1 MNSSPKVSII
11 VPCYNHRIFIEKL
24 IDSIYRQT
32 FKDFELIVLDD
43 GSKDGSAELLKTL
56 SEKHHFYLKIK
67 DNEGLCKTLN
77 QGLALAKGEYITIIA
92 SDDFIPEYRL
102 EEQVNFFND
111 RPEIDVVAGCMT
123 VVDINNN
130 ETNYKNTA
138 VKGLVSLHEMLKRNR
153 VFAAT
158 AMIRMSTYKKF
169 GNYNENHVF
178 EDFGMWLKILKGN
191 GKIFNTSQM
200 WAFYRIDN
208 RDLER
213 KFNWYFKGIMQVL
226 EDYSDY
232 PSIKQIRYRHTMT
245 FLIKVA
251 LLLGNEAVKK
261 YPKVYTSVDLKG
273 RILVNLVSLS
283 PSIIRQGVMT
293 FLKLRS

>member
-1 MNSSPKVSII
+1 MNTSPEVSII

-24 IDSIYRQT
+24 IDSIYAQT
-32 FKDFELIVLDD
+32 FKNFELIVLDD
-43 GSKDGSAELLKTL
+43 GSKDGSAELLQTL

-67 DNEGLCKTLN
+67 ENEGLCKTLN
-77 QGLALAKGEYITIIA
+77 QGLALAKGEYVTIIA
-92 SDDFIPEYRL
+92 SDDFIPEHRL
-102 EEQVNFFND
+102 LEQVNFLNSH
-111 RPEIDVVAGCMT
+111 PEIDVVAGCMT
-123 VVDINNN
+123 VVDIANNP
-130 ETNYKNTA
+130 TNFKKTT
-138 VKGLVSLHEMLKRNR
+138 VKGLVSLDEMLKRNR

-158 AMIRMSTYKKF
+158 AMMRMSTYKKL

-178 EDFGMWLKILKGN
+178 EDFGMWLKILKGH

-213 KFNWYFKGIMQVL
+213 KFNWYFKGVMQVL
-226 EDYSDY
+226 EEYSDY

-245 FLIKVA
+245 FLIKIS
-251 LLLGNEAVKK
+251 LLLGSEAVNK
-261 YPKVYTSVDLKG
+261 YRPIYSSVDLKG
-273 RILVNLVSLS
+273 RMIVKLTSMM
-283 PSIIRQGVMT
+283 PSILRNSLLS

>member
-1 MNSSPKVSII
+1 MSSSPKVSII

-24 IDSIYRQT
+24 INSIYAQT
-32 FKDFELIVLDD
+32 FTNFELIVLDD

-56 SEKHHFYLKIK
+56 SEKHGFYLKLK

-77 QGLALAKGEYITIIA
+77 QGLSLAKGEYITIIA
-92 SDDFIPEYRL
+92 SDDFIPDYRL
-102 EEQVNFFND
+102 EEQVSFLD
-111 RPEIDVVAGCMT
+111 GRPEIDVVAGCMT

-130 ETNYKNTA
+130 PTNFKNTTI
-138 VKGLVSLHEMLKRNR
+138 KGLVSLDEMLKRNR

-158 AMIRMSTYKKF
+158 AMIRMSAYKKI
-169 GNYNENHVF
+169 GNYNEEHVF
-178 EDFGMWLKILKGN
+178 EDFGMWLKVLKGH
-191 GKIFNTSQM
+191 GKIYNTSQM

-213 KFNWYFKGIMQVL
+213 KFNWYFKGVMQVL
-226 EDYSDY
+226 EEYSDY

-245 FLIKVA
+245 FLIKVS
-251 LLLGNEAVKK
+251 LLLGSQAVLK
-261 YPKVYTSVDLKG
+261 YKSVYSSVDFKG
-273 RILVNLVSLS
+273 RLIVKITSLMPLFLRS
-283 PSIIRQGVMT
+283 SVMS